1 MSHAIP
7 VSDETYRTIAALARE
22 QGITPEAL
30 TEKLLR
36 ERLAERQAISRQN
49 EEWAAGLDE
58 ALERAKRGEN
68 ARYASAEAFFA
79 ALDYASSSDDAT
91 R

>member
-7 VSDETYRTIAALARE
+7 VSDETYQTIAALASE
-22 QGITPEAL
+22 QGTTPEAL
-30 TEKLLR
+30 TEALLR

-58 ALERAKRGEN
+58 ALARSERGEN
-68 ARYASAEAFFA
+68 ARYDSTEAFFA
-79 ALDYASSSDDAT
+79 ALERA
-91 R
+91 RIGPQ

>member
-7 VSDETYRTIAALARE
+7 VSDETYQTIAALARE
-22 QGITPEAL
+22 QGMTPEAL

-36 ERLAERQAISRQN
+36 ERLAERRAISRQN

-58 ALERAKRGEN
+58 ALARAERGEN
-68 ARYASAEAFFA
+68 VCYDSTEALFA
-79 ALDYASSSDDAT
+79 ALDEA
-91 R
+91 